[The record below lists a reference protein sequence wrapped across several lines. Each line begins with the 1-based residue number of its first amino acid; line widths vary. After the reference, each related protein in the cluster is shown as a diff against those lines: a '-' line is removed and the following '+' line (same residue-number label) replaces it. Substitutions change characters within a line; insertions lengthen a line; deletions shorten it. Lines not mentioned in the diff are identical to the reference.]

1 MAHPHVVRRKFTVE
15 EYHLLARAGIL
26 REDDRV
32 ELIDG
37 EVVEMSPV
45 GSRHAGTVKRLLD
58 RFLPL
63 QVAKRV
69 VLSVQD
75 PVRLGEF
82 TEPQPDLALLRP
94 RADFYTAG
102 HPTPEDVLLLVEV
115 AETSADY
122 DRQVKLPVYAR
133 WSIPEVWILD
143 LDHDRIE
150 VYRDPSPNGYR
161 DARTVTRGQPLSP
174 SAFPDLN
181 LPADELLG

>member
-1 MAHPHVVRRKFTVE
+1 VAQPHVVRRKFTVE

-63 QVAKRV
+63 QVARRA

-82 TEPQPDLALLRP
+82 AEPQPDLALLRP
-94 RADFYTAG
+94 RADFYAAA
-102 HPTPEDVLLLVEV
+102 HPTPDDVFLLVKV

-122 DRQVKLPVYAR
+122 DRQVKLPLYAR
-133 WSIPEVWILD
+133 GSIAEVWLVD
-143 LDHDRIE
+143 LEHDRIE
-150 VYRDPSPNGYR
+150 VYQHPSPDGCR
-161 DARTVTRGQPLSP
+161 DARTVSRGQLLSP
-174 SAFPDLN
+174 SAFPDLS
-181 LPADELLG
+181 LSADELLG